1 MEYDRNELEAM
12 PSVHQIA
19 KLASSLIMLASRHNA
34 LRIDMDSK
42 YRKQY
47 LIEPIIMVGDLPE
60 YRENLRYSRFI
71 TANIHRV
78 ARAAWDLHYIEGYH
92 MEHAGKVDNGL
103 IQKQNFS
110 WSDSGVLDAR
120 RTFRYTKEVTHK
132 KDMYEEIDS
141 FQMADDMASIWDAQI
156 QMEQL
161 TKGDVENTVT
171 DVTRLAQAV
180 NSGILPYRAA
190 ATQR

>member
-12 PSVHQIA
+12 PSVRQIA

-34 LRIDMDSK
+34 LRIDMGSK

-47 LIEPIIMVGDLPE
+47 LIEPIITVGDLPE
-60 YRENLRYSRFI
+60 YRDNLRYSRFI
-71 TANIHRV
+71 TANINRV
-78 ARAAWDLHYIEGYH
+78 ARTAWNLQYIEGYH

-110 WSDSGVLDAR
+110 WSDSEVLDAR
-120 RTFRYTKEVTHK
+120 RTFRYTKEVTRK

-161 TKGDVENTVT
+161 TKGDVENIVT
-171 DVTRLAQAV
+171 DVTQLAQAV
-180 NSGILPYRAA
+180 DSGILPYRAA